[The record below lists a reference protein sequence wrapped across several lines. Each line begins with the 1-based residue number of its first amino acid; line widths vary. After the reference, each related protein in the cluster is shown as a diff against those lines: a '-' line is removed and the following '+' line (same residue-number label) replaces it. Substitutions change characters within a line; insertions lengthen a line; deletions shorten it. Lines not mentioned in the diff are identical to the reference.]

1 MRHSATRALLERDD
15 VVIVAS
21 VSCIYGIGSVETYS
35 AMTFAIKKG
44 ERIDQRQLIADLVA
58 LQYKRTQHDFY
69 RGSFRVRG
77 DTLDIFPAH
86 YEDRAWR
93 VNLFGDEIESIEE
106 FDPLTGQ
113 KTDEL
118 SFLSLIHI

>member
-1 MRHSATRALLERDD
+1 MAHALVEPRRVDTVSITDEEAAGPTGHILQVPAELARLLRDPGGVRRRGAAREVQALE
-15 VVIVAS
+15 
-21 VSCIYGIGSVETYS
+21 
-35 AMTFAIKKG
+35 
-44 ERIDQRQLIADLVA
+44 IARVA

-77 DTLDIFPAH
+77 DVLDIFPAH

-93 VNLFGDEIESIEE
+93 VNLFGDEVESIEE

-118 SFLSLIHI
+118 